1 MLSNVSGYYTMMV
14 LCLSRT
20 KCFNLSVTLINREE
34 ERAQFRWV
42 KGHQRLLKVE
52 SIVSQT
58 KFIELHMVKDS
69 IYEIYQN
76 PMNGHENGNKVI

>member
-14 LCLSRT
+14 LCLSGT

-34 ERAQFRWV
+34 RAQFRWV
-42 KGHQRLLKVE
+42 KGHRRLLKVE
-52 SIVSQT
+52 CIVCQT